1 MGVECSTRS
10 WSQILQRRDRGLR
23 LSRSFSPFHA
33 IALAISPSRPREIT
47 SDLFICH
54 RLGPCYASGK
64 RDTGRTAEPMASRC
78 EKERDPIPIFPR
90 GASFHSSFLSRLRHP
105 GHKLTKWPAILDPGR
120 RRATK
125 NNARFLCDLEST
137 RLSLSPRSAGFGAAR
152 AFLLFTPSWKKGRF
166 AWKLGSS
173 RAGTTATRRRCRS
186 IRQGWRKKGGGA
198 GRAGQA
204 GGGGGKGHAGSGQ
217 ATRDPFKSPSDFSFR
232 TPHCRRCRRRRRR
245 RRRCRRPSRITVLC
259 HVEGCDRGRRDSSHD

>member
-1 MGVECSTRS
+1 
-10 WSQILQRRDRGLR
+10 
-23 LSRSFSPFHA
+23 
-33 IALAISPSRPREIT
+33 
-47 SDLFICH
+47 
-54 RLGPCYASGK
+54 
-64 RDTGRTAEPMASRC
+64 MASRC

-186 IRQGWRKKGGGA
+186 IRQGWRKKGGG
-198 GRAGQA
+198 RAGQ
-204 GGGGGKGHAGSGQ
+204 GRRGSGGGKGTRGPGRPLEIHLNRHPIFRFARHIVAAAAAAAAAAAVVVVRPASRYCVTLRDATGEEEIRRTISSNRLLLLSADHAGAPWS
-217 ATRDPFKSPSDFSFR
+217 SSMS
-232 TPHCRRCRRRRRR
+232 
-245 RRRCRRPSRITVLC
+245 SR
-259 HVEGCDRGRRDSSHD
+259 ERY